1 MSQSAS
7 GSNLFSFANGANL
20 DYIESLYKAFKR
32 DPQSVEPS
40 WRQFFEGYE
49 LAAHGDVVARLDKA
63 ANVMAASRGD
73 AEFDRDTA
81 KVEALINA
89 YRRLGHLSANLNPL
103 AAKPALAPEL
113 TPAGAGL
120 GSVDGNRRFHPS
132 NLPNS
137 SLSFQEITELLQA
150 TYTSNIGADFRE
162 LNDVEMVVWFQD
174 QMESCRNKP
183 TLSRDQKH
191 RILHKLIQAEG
202 FEQFLG
208 RRYIGAK
215 RFSLEGA
222 DALIPMLDLIASES
236 ARTGCEEIVLGM
248 AHRGR
253 LNVLANFMSKSYELI
268 FKEFEG
274 SEFNPFDIDGDVK
287 YHMGFASEV
296 GTASGQRI
304 RLYLSPNPSHLEQ
317 VNPVVEGFARA
328 RQRLVGDKDR
338 SRVIPILMHGDA
350 AFPGQGIVAETLNL
364 AQLPAYTT
372 GGTIHIIIN
381 NQIGF
386 TTEPSD
392 SRSTTYSS
400 DIAKM
405 IRAPVLHVNADDPEA
420 VAWCAQLATAF
431 RQKFR
436 KDIIIDLIGY
446 RRHGHN
452 EGDEPAFTQPVMYK
466 QIAQHKTALTQYV
479 QKLVSE
485 GSATQAEC
493 DRETEAFRNK
503 LQVAFEA
510 VHGIASPKLPAPVV
524 PASLQRAL
532 SYRKATREEVAQSVA
547 TGVPLAKLKQI
558 ITTLTT
564 LPSGFTPNPKLARLL
579 EQRSKMLEGDGQ
591 VDWGMGELLAFASLA
606 LEGRH
611 VRLTGQDVC
620 RGTFTHRHA
629 VWFDYND
636 NRRFDPMNTL
646 APSQGGVHIANSA
659 LSEAGCVGFEF
670 GYSVADPDS
679 LNVWEAQFGDFVNG
693 AQIIIDQFLSASEAK
708 WKQCSG
714 LVLLL
719 PHGYEGQGPEHS
731 SARPERFLQLC
742 GNLNLQV
749 AFPTTPAQHFHAL
762 RRQLHREFRK
772 PLVLMTP
779 KSLLRE
785 PLCVSN
791 GADFEKGVFQEVL
804 DDTKVKQRE
813 KIERAIFC
821 TGKIYYDLLKAREA
835 DKSLANVPL
844 IRLEQLYPF
853 PYQRV
858 EKLLEAYPRLS
869 DIVWAQEEPQNMG
882 AWQFVRGRLLE
893 VIKPGQKLTYVGRK
907 NSGTPAEGYLK
918 AHEAEQKRIISD
930 AFAHAMG
937 LRATSVATGK

>member
-1 MSQSAS
+1 
-7 GSNLFSFANGANL
+7 
-20 DYIESLYKAFKR
+20 
-32 DPQSVEPS
+32 
-40 WRQFFEGYE
+40 
-49 LAAHGDVVARLDKA
+49 
-63 ANVMAASRGD
+63 
-73 AEFDRDTA
+73 
-81 KVEALINA
+81 
-89 YRRLGHLSANLNPL
+89 
-103 AAKPALAPEL
+103 
-113 TPAGAGL
+113 
-120 GSVDGNRRFHPS
+120 
-132 NLPNS
+132 
-137 SLSFQEITELLQA
+137 
-150 TYTSNIGADFRE
+150 
-162 LNDVEMVVWFQD
+162 
-174 QMESCRNKP
+174 
-183 TLSRDQKH
+183 
-191 RILHKLIQAEG
+191 
-202 FEQFLG
+202 
-208 RRYIGAK
+208 
-215 RFSLEGA
+215 
-222 DALIPMLDLIASES
+222 
-236 ARTGCEEIVLGM
+236 
-248 AHRGR
+248 
-253 LNVLANFMSKSYELI
+253 
-268 FKEFEG
+268 
-274 SEFNPFDIDGDVK
+274 
-287 YHMGFASEV
+287 MGFASEV

-317 VNPVVEGFARA
+317 VNPVVEGFSRA
-328 RQRLVGDKDR
+328 RQQLIHDKDR
-338 SRVIPILMHGDA
+338 TRVIPILMHGDA

-405 IRAPVLHVNADDPEA
+405 IRAPVLHVNADDAEA

-466 QIAQHKTALTQYV
+466 QIAQHKTVLTRYIEQ
-479 QKLVSE
+479 L
-485 GSATQAEC
+485 GRDGTATKAEC
-493 DRETEAFRNK
+493 ERETEAFRNK
-503 LQVAFEA
+503 LQVAYEA
-510 VHGIASPKLPAPVV
+510 VHGVTSPKLPAPVI
-524 PASLQRAL
+524 PAALQRAL
-532 SYRKATREEVAQSVA
+532 SYRKATREEVAQSVV
-547 TGVPLAKLKQI
+547 TGV
-558 ITTLTT
+558 TLTKLNQIVKVLT
-564 LPSGFTPNPKLARLL
+564 SVPGDFTPNPKLARLL
-579 EQRSKMLEGDGQ
+579 EQRRKMLDGKGH

-636 NRRFDPMNTL
+636 NRRFDPMNAL
-646 APSQGGVHIANSA
+646 AATQGYVHVANSA

-679 LNVWEAQFGDFVNG
+679 LVVWEAQFGDFVNG

-779 KSLLRE
+779 KSLLRD
-785 PLCVSN
+785 PLCVS
-791 GADFEKGVFQEVL
+791 ACDDFEKGVFQEVL
-804 DDTKVKQRE
+804 DDTSIQNRE

-821 TGKIYYDLLKAREA
+821 SGKIYYDLLKARES
-835 DKSLANVPL
+835 DKTYAHVPL

-869 DIVWAQEEPQNMG
+869 EIVWAQEEPQNMG
-882 AWQFVRGRLLE
+882 SWQFVRGRLLE
-893 VIKPGQKLTYVGRK
+893 VIKPNQKLTYVGRK

-918 AHEAEQKRIISD
+918 AHEAEQKRIIQD
-930 AFAHAMG
+930 AFAHAIG
-937 LRATSVATGK
+937 VRATSAATGK